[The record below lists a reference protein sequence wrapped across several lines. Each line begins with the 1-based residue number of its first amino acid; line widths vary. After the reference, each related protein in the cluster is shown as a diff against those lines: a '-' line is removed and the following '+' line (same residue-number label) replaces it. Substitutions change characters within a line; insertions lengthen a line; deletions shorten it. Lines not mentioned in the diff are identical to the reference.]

1 MAYQQRI
8 LKQIRVNAPVIVV
21 GNLSV
26 GGSGKTPLI
35 AHIAQL
41 LLKQGYQ
48 PGIISRGYKGTA
60 ADWPQNVTPASD
72 PDRVGDEPVM
82 LAALTRCP
90 VMAGP
95 DRADSAQQLIDRDNC
110 NVILSDD
117 GFQHLKLARDIDVLV
132 FDTSLS
138 NGLGNGWCLPSGP
151 LRESPSAREQA
162 DMQVMH
168 GSAPGSN
175 KSGTYPMIL
184 LPGDIYELT
193 ERGKADIDIL
203 RQQPLHAIAGIGNPG
218 RFFENLRVAGLT
230 IIEHAFDDHHSFT
243 PEDFKFDDEYDF
255 ITTEKDAI
263 KLMSVQTPKMIWVL
277 PVHAKLGHH
286 FDADLLDRLER
297 VSKIS

>member
-26 GGSGKTPLI
+26 GGSGKTPLV

-60 ADWPQNVTPASD
+60 TDWPQNVTSASD
-72 PDRVGDEPVM
+72 PERVGDEPVM

-95 DRADSAQQLIDRDNC
+95 DRVDSAQQLIEHDNC

-117 GFQHLKLARDIDVLV
+117 GFQHFKLARDVDILV

-168 GSAPGSN
+168 GSTPGPN

-184 LPGDIYELT
+184 LPGEIYELT
-193 ERGKADIDIL
+193 DHGKADIDIL

-218 RFFENLRVAGLT
+218 RFFESLRAAGLT
-230 IIEHAFDDHHSFT
+230 IIEHTFDDHHSFA

-255 ITTEKDAI
+255 ITTEKNAI
-263 KLMSVQTPKMIWVL
+263 KLKPVQTPKMIWVL
-277 PVHAKLGHH
+277 PVRAKLGHH
-286 FDADLLDRLER
+286 FDADLLDRLGR
-297 VSKIS
+297 VPKIS